1 MKSYILMAEKQK
13 EELRQNFCKVCGG
26 ELRGKIVHK
35 DDGGTIFDV
44 TGVL

>member
-26 ELRGKIVHK
+26 
-35 DDGGTIFDV
+35 DTISDA
-44 TGVL
+44 TRVL